1 MAPLGEGHTA
11 EMKDGEILV
20 DGEKVYMQA
29 NDMKTF
35 SMIRQV
41 LCQRY
46 ARPMRKLLL
55 F

>member
-1 MAPLGEGHTA
+1 
-11 EMKDGEILV
+11 MKDGEILV

-35 SMIRQV
+35 FNDPASFVPKI
-41 LCQRY
+41 C
-46 ARPMRKLLL
+46 RPMRKLLL

>member
-35 SMIRQV
+35 FNDPASFVPKI
-41 LCQRY
+41 CP
-46 ARPMRKLLL
+46 AN
-55 F
+55 

>member
-35 SMIRQV
+35 FNDPV
-41 LCQRY
+41 KLC
-46 ARPMRKLLL
+46 AKDMPGL
-55 F
+55 